1 MVVLTNCTGEH
12 GVRSEE
18 RSTLDESG
26 QLTFQSANGHIVIDH
41 FIASEQCMSAAQ
53 TLHVLEEAS
62 RYCTDDIPLILHV
75 ASEMLIDA
83 NTAIRRSD
91 G

>member
-1 MVVLTNCTGEH
+1 
-12 GVRSEE
+12 
-18 RSTLDESG
+18 
-26 QLTFQSANGHIVIDH
+26 
-41 FIASEQCMSAAQ
+41 MSAAQ
-53 TLHVLEEAS
+53 TLHVLEETS